1 MREGESVS
9 TPAMASAWWDAA
21 VLLSKPPQPVDWLVD
36 GILPTGT
43 VGDVFG
49 PPGEGKS
56 TILLHLAMTIATG
69 SGSWFGC
76 RCASGRVAILG
87 GEKSNEGAAAR
98 DLHRVWQGRKA
109 ERGQLAISPQDEPL
123 WRWDKL
129 SQCWI
134 LTDAG
139 QAESAALAVYRPA
152 LILLDTT
159 MAVAAGGDQIDN
171 VAQYSLGKTVQRWAR
186 DLGGATVLGVSH
198 TNQASAKESAAWRLN
213 YLSRAGGNGLPGA
226 LRWLAG
232 VTRMRPDDDLA
243 KSLGMED
250 EAGRKKLVALGVSK
264 HNEIPTP
271 AWNPL
276 APAIFEI
283 RKDGSLLLVKDGRE
297 VAGNG
302 RPLKNQKRGKRDDL

>member
-1 MREGESVS
+1 MSAPGS
-9 TPAMASAWWDAA
+9 AAWWDAA
-21 VLLSKPPQPVDWLVD
+21 DLLSKPTQPIDWLVD

-69 SGSWFGC
+69 EGHWFGR

-87 GEKSNEGAAAR
+87 GEKSSEGAAAR
-98 DLHRVWQGRKA
+98 DLHRVWHRRAVGH
-109 ERGQLAISPQDEPL
+109 GQLAISPQDEPL
-123 WRWDKL
+123 WRWDRL
-129 SQCWI
+129 SQCWM

-139 QAESAALAVYRPA
+139 QAETAALAVYRPA

-159 MAVAAGGDQIDN
+159 MAVAVGGDQIDN
-171 VAQYSLGKTVQRWAR
+171 VAQYSLGKTIQRWAR

-232 VTRMRPDDDLA
+232 MTRIRPDDDVA
-243 KSLGMED
+243 KLLGLEG
-250 EAGRKKLVALGVSK
+250 ESAKKKLVAFAVSK

-271 AWNPL
+271 HWHPN

-283 RKDGSLLLVKDGRE
+283 LQDGSLLLVRDGRE
-297 VAGNG
+297 VEVAGNVHPIKKG
-302 RPLKNQKRGKRDDL
+302 GKRDDL